1 MKKYTINNKKG
12 SIALI
17 GVLIISAILIIL
29 TIGMSESNLSLMDEY
44 LNNESSQNMYHI
56 AEGCLEET
64 IIRIEDNVSFSGT
77 TLGLGDVICVS
88 SVTGTTTK
96 TISIELTY
104 LNYTQNFSAQV
115 SVTTNGQANNVSLL
129 NWGKI

>member
-1 MKKYTINNKKG
+1 MKNQLNNKKG

-17 GVLIISAILIIL
+17 GVIIISAILIIL

-44 LNNESSQNMYHI
+44 FNNESSQNMYHI

-77 TLGLGDVICVS
+77 TLDMGDITCVS
-88 SVTGTTTK
+88 TVTGTTTK
-96 TISIELTY
+96 TISMELTY
-104 LNYTQNFSAQV
+104 LNYTQNFSAQI
-115 SVTTNGQANNVSLL
+115 SVTTNGQANNVLLL

>member
-1 MKKYTINNKKG
+1 MKNYTINNKKG

-29 TIGMSESNLSLMDEY
+29 TIGMSESNLSVMDQY

-64 IIRIEDNVSFSGT
+64 ILRIEGDTSFSGT
-77 TLGLGDVICVS
+77 TLGLGDFVCVS

-104 LNYTQNFSAQV
+104 LDYTQNFSAQV
-115 SVTTNGQANNVSLL
+115 SVTTSGQANNVLLL